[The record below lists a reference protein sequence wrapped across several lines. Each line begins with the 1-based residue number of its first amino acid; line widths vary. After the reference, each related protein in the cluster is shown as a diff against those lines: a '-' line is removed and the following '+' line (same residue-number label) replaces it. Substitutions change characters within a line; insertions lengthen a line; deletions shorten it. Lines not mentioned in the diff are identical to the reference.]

1 MSELELD
8 NTTRRKKEVLKEA
21 CRAIAKSVMTSAEKK
36 MEAERMAEEK
46 RLNMEKLASCKK
58 FLPSKD
64 LTHLLC
70 FESKA
75 CEMRFRDLLTSR
87 TPVGNFIIEGDVQAA
102 KLFSNSMKH
111 GTPVFIMKGTGGA
124 SDKISLVLD
133 HMKWRKLL
141 DMDGD
146 DTTNLDDNTAAK
158 EDEAIR
164 VGPFSVSRD
173 SHAGWAL
180 QGLANSVC
188 CCCSTVSSDQAEH
201 RSSTRVR
208 DEVDD
213 ANQAGDAIDGS
224 SDKLGLMIEALKL
237 ELDTAKKDR
246 EKAEEDGEFD
256 RALEH
261 KQKWDVINEL
271 SERADKLNQD
281 IKGLHEKMMHE
292 VTVAE
297 NMQIGLKWQDIGSQE
312 PSPGTGTDLSA
323 IHGFNSDFLAAQ
335 LRNKLEFS
343 LEEWQSFKFPRL
355 KSDSYIK
362 VDDKFFQT
370 VEIPKDLN
378 THQFDDE
385 LWRVH
390 SDYVE
395 LQNDYKDQKKNSFG
409 STASKKR
416 VDDGSSAGDSSTGSG
431 AGDHVMSA
439 MNLPFKK
446 ADNPENVYK
455 EDIRVGREGLAWE
468 AMHGTFESWWKAN
481 KDRCPPNTRS
491 FELDEPD
498 SKPPDAWFLPHEAD
512 DWNCVKLKDRQTNVA
527 RPCSEQDCEFCGPVS
542 ITTLYELSPASITRS
557 ICENDTEI
565 SARLIVPNRSRRG
578 SALISGDLLNRVVS
592 GMNWVCWNKASTFA
606 FGGIETCSRMMT
618 RPICILTQLSCA
630 ESSIR

>member
-1 MSELELD
+1 
-8 NTTRRKKEVLKEA
+8 
-21 CRAIAKSVMTSAEKK
+21 

-124 SDKISLVLD
+124 ADKISLVLD

-146 DTTNLDDNTAAK
+146 DTTNLDDNAAAK
-158 EDEAIR
+158 QDEAIR
-164 VGPFSVSRD
+164 VGPFAVSRD

-180 QGLANSVC
+180 QYLASSVC
-188 CCCSTVSSDQAEH
+188 CCYSTVSSDQAEH
-201 RSSTRVR
+201 RSSNSGR

-224 SDKLGLMIEALKL
+224 SEKLGLMIEVLKKEL
-237 ELDTAKKDR
+237 ETAHKER
-246 EKAEEDGEFD
+246 HKAEGDGEFD
-256 RALEH
+256 LAVTH
-261 KQKWDVINEL
+261 KQKWDVIKEL
-271 SERADKLNQD
+271 FERADKLNQD

-323 IHGFNSDFLAAQ
+323 INGFNSDFLAAQ

-343 LEEWQSFKFPRL
+343 LEEWQSFNIPPL
-355 KSDSYIK
+355 SSDSYIK

-370 VEIPKDLN
+370 VEILN
-378 THQFDDE
+378 TRQFDDD
-385 LWRVH
+385 LMRIH
-390 SDYVE
+390 SDYIE
-395 LQNDYKDQKKNSFG
+395 LQNDYKDKKKTSFN

-416 VDDGSSAGDSSTGSG
+416 FDDGSSAGGSSTGSG
-431 AGDHVMSA
+431 AGDQGVSA
-439 MNLPFKK
+439 MIIPFKK

-468 AMHGTFESWWKAN
+468 AAHGTFESWWKAN
-481 KDRCPPNTRS
+481 KHKCPPNTGS
-491 FELDEPD
+491 FELNEPD

-512 DWNCVKLKDRQTNVA
+512 DWNCVKMKDRQTNVA
-527 RPCSEQDCEFCGPVS
+527 RPCSQEDCEFCGPVS
-542 ITTLYELSPASITRS
+542 ITTA
-557 ICENDTEI
+557 
-565 SARLIVPNRSRRG
+565 V
-578 SALISGDLLNRVVS
+578 
-592 GMNWVCWNKASTFA
+592 
-606 FGGIETCSRMMT
+606 
-618 RPICILTQLSCA
+618 
-630 ESSIR
+630 